1 MAGAAP
7 PLAGPRRGRKL
18 EPIRGGGP
26 RFRNPPPAG
35 SRESHP
41 MTSTLVSS
49 RLSPLARR
57 VEPFH
62 VMRLLGRAAELAA
75 QGRSIVHLEVG
86 EPDFP
91 TPEPIVEA
99 GRRALAEGHTR
110 YTPAHG
116 LAALRE
122 DLAGYYAGRYG
133 VQVDPACI
141 LVTPGASG
149 ALQLV
154 FQAVLEPGDRVLL
167 CDPSYPCYRQ
177 VLRLLNVEPVAV
189 PVGPQTSYQLTI
201 DVAAEA
207 WVPGVRAVV
216 VASPSNPTGSSLDP
230 AVMAGLHEL
239 CRERGAAFI
248 VDEIYQGLTY
258 EAPDRTALAL
268 GSEDLYV
275 INSFSKYFGMTG
287 WRLGWLVGPADAVSV
302 MDRMAQNLFLAANT
316 PAQYAARAA
325 LAPATRPLLD
335 GRALAFR
342 QRRELGFGI
351 PVAPTGAFYLYARL
365 PERVTLDSMTL
376 ASRLLEEAGVA
387 LTPGHDFGSHAADRH
402 VRFAYTREAADL
414 DEGVRRIGDA
424 LARL

>member
-1 MAGAAP
+1 
-7 PLAGPRRGRKL
+7 
-18 EPIRGGGP
+18 
-26 RFRNPPPAG
+26 
-35 SRESHP
+35 
-41 MTSTLVSS
+41 
-49 RLSPLARR
+49 
-57 VEPFH
+57 
-62 VMRLLGRAAELAA
+62 MRLLGRAAELEA
-75 QGRSIVHLEVG
+75 QGRSIVYLELA

-99 GRRALAEGHTR
+99 GRRALAEGRTR
-110 YTPAHG
+110 YTPARG

-177 VLRLLNVEPVAV
+177 VLRLLSVEPVAV
-189 PVGPQTSYQLTI
+189 PVGPQTNYQLTV
-201 DVAAEA
+201 DLAAEA

-230 AVMAGLHEL
+230 AVMAGL

-325 LAPATRPLLD
+325 LAPATRPILD

-342 QRRELGFGI
+342 QRR
-351 PVAPTGAFYLYARL
+351 
-365 PERVTLDSMTL
+365 
-376 ASRLLEEAGVA
+376 
-387 LTPGHDFGSHAADRH
+387 DRH
-402 VRFAYTREAADL
+402 RSFCKLCYTSTGRSMRTGSGVMRQDRLITRKRCESERGTPAGASKHPEHLPRKALHKIAFSPILLSESRGHPPVYAVYLRSVR
-414 DEGVRRIGDA
+414 GI
-424 LARL
+424 